1 MYLLFLEVGTN
12 LVGHAKHCPVA
23 SGRMVKE
30 KKMETKK
37 VLNYSFFKYQDIDC
51 TTFKIMLSF
60 FISLTITPEAL
71 FSIPF
76 FFCINP
82 LVPKGRGP

>member
-1 MYLLFLEVGTN
+1 MMFGKMTEVKIKLDFGEW
-12 LVGHAKHCPVA
+12 L
-23 SGRMVKE
+23 R
-30 KKMETKK
+30 KKKWKQKK

-60 FISLTITPEAL
+60 FISLTIIPEAL